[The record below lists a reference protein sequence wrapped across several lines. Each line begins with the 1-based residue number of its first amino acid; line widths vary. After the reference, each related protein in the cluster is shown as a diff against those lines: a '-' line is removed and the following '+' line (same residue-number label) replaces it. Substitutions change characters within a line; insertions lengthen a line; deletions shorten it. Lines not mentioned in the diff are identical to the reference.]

1 MTQEEITIYRDALKT
16 HLCKSVARGEDNED
30 LRIWWIEFMENALLD
45 FIRQKGIAV
54 ESIYAWTDKSVVS
67 SLQRETK
74 DYMYQALRIYE
85 AFLGSKWHPIN
96 VASKKALGK
105 GEKKQTQ
112 KTNGTDTS
120 SATAPTKPIIKL
132 VEGAKLQER
141 DREIHQRNPKLRQLC
156 IEAFG
161 SEYNCVVCGMNFV
174 ERYGEIGKE
183 FIEVHHLNP
192 ISETEGEHEVDPAT
206 EMVPLCSNCHS
217 MIHRLEDPGDW
228 KKLKE
233 MFETTN
239 E

>member
-1 MTQEEITIYRDALKT
+1 MTQEELTIYRDALKT
-16 HLCKSVARGEDNED
+16 HLSKSVARGDDNED
-30 LRIWWIEFMENALLD
+30 MRIWWIEFMENDLYN
-45 FIRQKGIAV
+45 FIRQMGNAV
-54 ESIYAWTDKSVVS
+54 ESIYALTDKSVVS
-67 SLQRETK
+67 SLQREA
-74 DYMYQALRIYE
+74 DGHMRQALRIYE

-112 KTNGTDTS
+112 KTNGT
-120 SATAPTKPIIKL
+120 AIAPTKPVIKL
-132 VEGAKLQER
+132 VEGARLQER

-161 SEYNCVVCGMNFV
+161 SEYKCVVCGMNFV
-174 ERYGEIGKE
+174 ERYGDIGKE

-217 MIHRLEDPGDW
+217 MIHRLENPGDW

-233 MFETTN
+233 MFETAN